1 MTDATPF
8 QVLVIDE
15 KGRVHERLTL
25 TLVIDVY
32 SRVILGFH
40 LGFEAESWSG
50 YCQALRNAMS
60 PKTYLEKLYPVLAG
74 AWPVEGQIETIIS
87 DSTTAL
93 MNARFMN
100 ALGSLGINHEP
111 TKNASPANKDLVDRA
126 ILTILKG
133 LTDWKT

>member
-32 SRVILGFH
+32 SRVFLGFH

-60 PKTYLEKLYPVLAG
+60 PKTYFEKLYPDLAG
-74 AWPVEGQIETIIS
+74 AWPVEGQIETIIRS
-87 DSTTAL
+87 EEHKSEIKYL
-93 MNARFMN
+93 M
-100 ALGSLGINHEP
+100 P
-111 TKNASPANKDLVDRA
+111 
-126 ILTILKG
+126 
-133 LTDWKT
+133 

>member
-1 MTDATPF
+1 MTDAKPF

-60 PKTYLEKLYPVLAG
+60 PKTYLEKLYPDLAG

-87 DSTTAL
+87 YSKIGGPSCRDREGKYAKISVVA
-93 MNARFMN
+93 
-100 ALGSLGINHEP
+100 E
-111 TKNASPANKDLVDRA
+111 DLQH
-126 ILTILKG
+126 K
-133 LTDWKT
+133 K